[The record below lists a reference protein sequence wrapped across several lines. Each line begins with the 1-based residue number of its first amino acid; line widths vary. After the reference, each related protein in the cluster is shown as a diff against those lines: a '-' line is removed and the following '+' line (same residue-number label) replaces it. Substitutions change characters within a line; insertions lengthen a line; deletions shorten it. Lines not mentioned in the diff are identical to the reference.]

1 MPTIEELLQI
11 TEAVK
16 SNNTQSGREGSH
28 AHEESSVWSLNDVRS
43 ERPATY
49 DSTTYLSLLVLTA
62 LWAFLFHKTWATWGN
77 VTIDSGREMYV
88 PAALAQGKILY
99 RDISYAYPPL
109 APYFNAVLFRL
120 FGIHLE
126 VLYWAGS
133 LSALGSALLLF
144 FTGAKLSF
152 RLAGFAA
159 GAVLLFEAF
168 RQSLF
173 SFPLPYSYAAVYGC
187 VIACLFS
194 WCLAHV
200 ATSKHRIWRF
210 ATATAAGVAL
220 LLKLEFGAACYGALA
235 LLITSEC
242 LRERSWK
249 KLWQWLAAAMPA
261 AAGCCAVAA
270 WMVSLRGADFI
281 THENFDSWPSS
292 YFMRQYGK
300 LWLKMTGFD
309 FSAAALKTAAIE
321 ILCFLCA
328 AAALRWIFHRME
340 GSERRLFLW
349 IVLLVIGVVFVLQ
362 PPSQNSIVPFHMRS
376 WLRNNLDVVAFP
388 PAMAILV
395 LGAAAWWLVSHDRSD
410 GRANAI
416 VAILFTFAGLLPLR
430 ALFQTKSYGQA
441 IYYDGP
447 EILCMLIM
455 VSIFVAPPGTSKRLR
470 SCATILISA
479 LCLVSTIIDSN
490 VFVPYFD
497 SYVPL
502 VTDRGTIRLPKGLK
516 ENYTAA
522 IAFMQQNAAKGEST
536 LSIPDDASLYFFSG
550 TESPSRVL
558 AFIPGVV
565 APGKM
570 TSDVIA
576 QMDMNK
582 PRFLI
587 WSNKQYP
594 GYGAPQ
600 FGTDFDVPI
609 GDYLRANYH
618 PAGQQLAPA
627 DPTEWN
633 AVVWERNGR
642 SDAH

>member
-1 MPTIEELLQI
+1 LPTIAETLPT
-11 TEAVK
+11 TEVAK
-16 SNNTQSGREGSH
+16 DNPRQADRECSRAGVN
-28 AHEESSVWSLNDVRS
+28 SSVWSLNDLLS
-43 ERPATY
+43 EPPSAY
-49 DSTTYLSLLVLTA
+49 DSTTYLSLLALTV
-62 LWAFLFHKTWATWGN
+62 LWAFLFHKTWATWGS

-88 PAALAQGKILY
+88 PAALAQGKTLY
-99 RDISYAYPPL
+99 RDLSYPYPPL

-133 LSALGSALLLF
+133 LSALGSAVLLF
-144 FTGAKLSF
+144 FTGARLSF
-152 RLAGFAA
+152 RLAGLAA

-173 SFPLPYSYAAVYGC
+173 SFPLPYSYSAVYGC
-187 VIACLFS
+187 LIACVFS
-194 WCLAHV
+194 WSLVHAT
-200 ATSKHRIWRF
+200 TSKSHVWRF
-210 ATATAAGVAL
+210 AAATAAGAAL

-235 LLITSEC
+235 LLIASEC
-242 LRERSWK
+242 LGERSWK
-249 KLWQWLAAAMPA
+249 KLWQWLAAATPA
-261 AAGCCAVAA
+261 AAACCAVAA
-270 WMVSLRGADFI
+270 WMMSLRGADFI

-309 FSAAALKTAAIE
+309 LSAAALKTAATE
-321 ILCFLCA
+321 ILWFLCA
-328 AAALRWIFHRME
+328 AVVLRWIFRRME
-340 GSERRLFLW
+340 GSERRLLLW
-349 IVLLVIGVVFVLQ
+349 IVLLVIGVIFVLQ
-362 PPSQNSIVPFHMRS
+362 PPSQNSIVPFHMRF
-376 WLRNNLDVVAFP
+376 WLQNNLDVVAFP
-388 PAMAILV
+388 PAMAVLV
-395 LGAAAWWLVSHDRSD
+395 LGAAAWRLVSHNRSH
-410 GRANAI
+410 GQANATI
-416 VAILFTFAGLLPLR
+416 AIFFTFAGVLPFR

-490 VFVPYFD
+490 VFLPYFD

-516 ENYTAA
+516 ENYAA
-522 IAFMQQNAAKGEST
+522 TIAFMKQNGAKGEST

-558 AFIPGVV
+558 AFVPGVV

-576 QMDMNK
+576 QLDMNK

-600 FGTDFDVPI
+600 FGTDFDVPV
-609 GDYLRANYH
+609 GDYLRANYRPIGH
-618 PAGQQLAPA
+618 LMPA

-633 AVVWERNGR
+633 ADIWERDGN